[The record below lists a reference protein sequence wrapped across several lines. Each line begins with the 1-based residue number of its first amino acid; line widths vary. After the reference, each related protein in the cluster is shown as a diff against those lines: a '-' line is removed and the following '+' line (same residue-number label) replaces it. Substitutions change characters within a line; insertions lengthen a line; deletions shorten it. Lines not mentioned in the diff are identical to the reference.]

1 MDRFLQTALN
11 FQNGQSYEKCD
22 LSYRVLK
29 DLDFSIIGPISFFR
43 SDFRGSKFSSI
54 TFCRNNFDL
63 ADFIG
68 NTFMNVEFRE
78 INWGNS
84 EVKNCYFTKCQFFSN
99 SYNDSAIHNTTFE
112 KCIFENETFR
122 FTMFD
127 CEFHNCQF
135 INCTFDQC
143 TTDSLV
149 FSGCQIIKTE
159 MSTMHA
165 ENFKF
170 SNCIIRDTYLG
181 SCFMGTYLFKNV
193 DMNLLSFKYRGEIQ
207 SIHSNFFDE
216 LIDTFLIQKR
226 YFEYLNLLLLCRNTS
241 EFSKVF
247 RTLFPLI
254 LEESNPNTRNYN
266 IKNSIE
272 MLIFYYNSELLP
284 FSSLLE
290 IMAFLQALDQ
300 NATIIPYDSVL
311 VFREAVFKL
320 NNTISEA
327 AFDSDYLVSIPDSK
341 CCRVIVHCADTSFQQ
356 AEERINRIFEIANQ
370 KLNNHYEVPYF
381 EIVEEKKGSVI
392 LTISSAL
399 LLSLMAAKVVKSIFG
414 IFCDMRITSAKTKKE
429 VELIENSK
437 SVTSLRKITQVDKT
451 REQDEKQILELNE
464 VFGKDYIINL
474 LVEYIL

>member
-54 TFCRNNFDL
+54 TFCHNNFDL

-143 TTDSLV
+143 TTDNLV

-170 SNCIIRDTYLG
+170 LNCIIRDTYLG

-207 SIHSNFFDE
+207 SLHSNFFDE

-226 YFEYLNLLLLCRNTS
+226 YFEHLNLLLLCRKTS
-241 EFSKVF
+241 DFSKVF
-247 RTLFPLI
+247 RTLFPQI

-272 MLIFYYNSELLP
+272 MLIFYYNSDLLQ

-290 IMAFLQALDQ
+290 IMAFLQTLNQ
-300 NATIIPYDSVL
+300 NTSIIPHGSVL

-320 NNTISEA
+320 SNTISEA
-327 AFDSDYLVSIPDSK
+327 DFDSDYLASIPDSK
-341 CCRVIVHCADTSFQQ
+341 CCRVVIHCTDTSFQQ

-370 KLNNHYEVPYF
+370 KLNNHYEPPYF
-381 EIVEEKKGSVI
+381 KIIEEKKGSVI

-414 IFCDMRITSAKTKKE
+414 IFCEMKITSAKTKKE

-451 REQDEKQILELNE
+451 LEQDEKQILELNE